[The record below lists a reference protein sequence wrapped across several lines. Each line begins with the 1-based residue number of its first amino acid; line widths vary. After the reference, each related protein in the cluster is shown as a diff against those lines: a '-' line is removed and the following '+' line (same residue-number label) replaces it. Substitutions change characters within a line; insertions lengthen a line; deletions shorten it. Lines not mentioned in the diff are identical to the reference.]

1 MASEP
6 IEKSI
11 NLQVGDIIEFVAPTD
26 SQINQ
31 KAFLIK
37 YLDKEKLN
45 IIGQDGIEVTININ
59 KDRSLRNE
67 SIESISILSRIDSP
81 SYARQNGL
89 VPNQWVDLY
98 FGGELPVI
106 MTGLITN
113 LDEDQ
118 IEIKLVD
125 DETIYIDF
133 AYKGIPED
141 IL

>member
-6 IEKSI
+6 IEQSI
-11 NLQVGDIIEFVAPTD
+11 NIQVGDIIEFVAPTD
-26 SQINQ
+26 SHINQ
-31 KAFLIK
+31 KTFLIK

-45 IIGQDGIEVTININ
+45 VIGQDGVEVTININ
-59 KDRSLRNE
+59 EDGSLRNE
-67 SIESISILSRIDSP
+67 SIASIAILSRADSP

-89 VPNQWVDLY
+89 VPNQWVDLH

-125 DETIYIDF
+125 N
-133 AYKGIPED
+133 
-141 IL
+141 